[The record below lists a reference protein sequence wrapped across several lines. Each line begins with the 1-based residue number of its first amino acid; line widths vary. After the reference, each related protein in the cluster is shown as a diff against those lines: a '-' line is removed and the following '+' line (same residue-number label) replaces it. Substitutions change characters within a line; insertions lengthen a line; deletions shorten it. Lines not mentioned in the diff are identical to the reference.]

1 MDKSN
6 NHNSKNGLYG
16 ITKNTRE
23 YYSWHQDDTER
34 VDDNGKRQDKGK
46 EKAEIASPLKP
57 SKSITCDSKGK
68 KGTKGNGV
76 SASKKDPEQN
86 YIYEFP
92 VQVFPK
98 WVQEFIDEHKQK
110 KNFPVEYTSAGIMAA
125 LSLACGNNRYIEQPY
140 LTKAAIWVVLVGK
153 PGVNKTHPLNAA
165 LAPFK
170 EIDEKHFKEYEP
182 LKRAYDKAPEKSKP
196 DEPVLKQLTVN
207 DTTMEA
213 LIRVLHNNPDGVLLY
228 KDELASWVKEMD
240 RYRQGGGDMENW
252 NSMFSLQ
259 QIRVNRA
266 SGNNLYVPKPYVSIA
281 GTIQP
286 RVLKKLSPDGAM
298 IDNGFLDRM
307 LFVWPELEKE
317 AMKINL
323 ETVNS
328 DKTYSD
334 NLLNILNGRTQ
345 PKRFEITQDSVEL
358 LEDWHEGV
366 ISRFYGSHETE
377 DGIEGKLRTY
387 SFRFMLLLHM
397 AYHPV
402 DPPTEISTQITEKT
416 ILLLIYFENQA
427 TKVRSS
433 ITGRNPMIGF
443 PEHQR
448 LWYRDLPVE
457 FETKEAKEIAKEHAI
472 PVRTLTELIKKLQH
486 KGLLKKVRHGQYIK
500 L

>member
-6 NHNSKNGLYG
+6 NSNNKNDLYG
-16 ITKNTRE
+16 ITENTCE
-23 YYSWHQDDTER
+23 YNSWQHDDIEWEG
-34 VDDNGKRQDKGK
+34 DNGKGQGKGT
-46 EKAEIASPLKP
+46 ERAGRTTPLSISEI
-57 SKSITCDSKGK
+57 TGCDSKGK
-68 KGTKGNGV
+68 KGTKGNGG
-76 SASKKDPEQN
+76 SSSEKASEPND
-86 YIYEFP
+86 IYNFP
-92 VQVFPK
+92 VQVFPE
-98 WVQEFIDEHKQK
+98 WIQEFIHEHKQK
-110 KNFPVEYTSAGIMAA
+110 KNFPVEYTSAGVMAA
-125 LSLACGNNRYIEQPY
+125 LSLACGNNRYIEQPF
-140 LTKAAIWVVLVGK
+140 LTKAAIWIALVGK

-170 EIDEKHFKEYEP
+170 EIDEKLFNEYEP
-182 LKRAYDKAPEKSKP
+182 LKRAYDKAPERSKP
-196 DEPVLKQLTVN
+196 DEPKLKQLTVN

-213 LIRVLHNNPDGVLLY
+213 LTRVLQNNPDGVLLH

-266 SGNNLYVPKPYVSIA
+266 SGNNLYVPNPYVSIT

-286 RVLKKLSPDGAM
+286 RVLKNLSPDGAM

-328 DKTYSD
+328 DKAYSD

-345 PKRFEITQDSVEL
+345 GKKFDITQDSVEL
-358 LEDWHEGV
+358 LEEWHKGV
-366 ISRFYGSHETE
+366 ISRFFGSHETE

-387 SFRFMLLLHM
+387 AFRFMLLLHL
-397 AYHPV
+397 AHHPV
-402 DPPTEISTQITEKT
+402 DPPTEISTQTTEKA
-416 ILLLIYFENQA
+416 ILLLKYFENQA

-433 ITGRNPMIGF
+433 ITGRDPMSGF
-443 PEHQR
+443 PEQQR
-448 LWYRDLPVE
+448 LWFRDLPVE
-457 FETKEAKEIAKEHAI
+457 FETKEAKRIGKEYGISEKNVGLLFH
-472 PVRTLTELIKKLQH
+472 KLEG
-486 KGLLKKVRHGQYIK
+486 KGLLKKVSHGNYKK